1 MQLRDIELIVQEK
14 LADPSAGESERATL
28 TKIQDILYSTE
39 VRPFP
44 LPCLFSSAPSCIQTD
59 FPSFASRV
67 RVQEGFEVP
76 DADLLAQEGGPGPE
90 DETF

>member
-44 LPCLFSSAPSCIQTD
+44 FTDPLLLCPNCVYKLTCSSSPSR
-59 FPSFASRV
+59 P
-67 RVQEGFEVP
+67 QEGFEVP